1 MNVALVVLLAL
12 NLVVLLVLLMQ
23 TRRLRRRSADLAAQV
38 EEARAAALQSV
49 AAPAFVP
56 PKGRLITI
64 EILNPS
70 ELAATQSRFSGLAGA
85 VAPNL
90 LRKIVYEKAVDI
102 MREQL
107 RAQGVEAEVAIRV
120 GT

>member
-1 MNVALVVLLAL
+1 MLVVNIVALVVLLWH
-12 NLVVLLVLLMQ
+12 V
-23 TRRLRRRSADLAAQV
+23 RRLRRKNIELAATV
-38 EEARAAALQSV
+38 AESTAKALQSV
-49 AAPAFVP
+49 PTEPAFVV
-56 PKGRLITI
+56 PKSRLITI

-70 ELAATQSRFSGLAGA
+70 ELAATQSRFSGFAGA

-90 LRKIVYEKAVDI
+90 LRKIVYEKAAEI

-107 RAQGVEAEVAIRV
+107 EAQGVQAEVAIRV